1 MARILSVDYGKKRTG
16 LAVTDPLQIIA
27 GGLATVATS
36 QLMKFLEDYME
47 HEDVEMLVV
56 GEPKQPNGQPSENL
70 QRVRQFVDNW
80 KNRHPQVPVV
90 YYDERFTSVLAHQAM
105 IQGGLRRKA
114 RQDKALVD
122 EISATIILQSYLE
135 SRRK

>member
-16 LAVTDPLQIIA
+16 IAVTDPLQIIA

-36 QLMKFLEDYME
+36 QLMEWLRNYLA
-47 HEDVEMLVV
+47 HEEVELIVV

-70 QRVRQFVDNW
+70 PRVMAFVR
-80 KNRHPQVPVV
+80 KLESEFPLIPVKL
-90 YYDERFTSVLAHQAM
+90 YDERFTSVMAHQAM
-105 IQGGLRRKA
+105 IDGGLRRKA

-135 SRRK
+135 SKK

>member
-16 LAVTDPLQIIA
+16 LAVTDPLQLIA

-36 QLMKFLEDYME
+36 QLMEWLRNYLA
-47 HEDVEMLVV
+47 HEEVELIVV

-70 QRVRQFVDNW
+70 PRVMAFV
-80 KNRHPQVPVV
+80 KRLEREFPMIPVKL
-90 YYDERFTSVLAHQAM
+90 YDERFTSVMAHQAM
-105 IQGGLRRKA
+105 IDGGLRRKA

-122 EISATIILQSYLE
+122 EISATIILQSYME